1 MNHAE
6 LERELPW
13 YLNATV
19 SPAVRDQ
26 IERALPGCASC
37 ATELGELRA
46 LREALVDIEA
56 QAAGPSPALQGIVM
70 RAIDTPAAPTPA
82 RRFNF
87 AWLHSK
93 GFAGSG
99 LLAMVA
105 LAAIFILHPTT
116 QRAGEVTA
124 PIVAPAVQDEMSAA
138 RTKSPA
144 GMAAASSAHFG
155 EDVPKVPAPAPA
167 PASADRAGKTQRSL
181 ARTGEIDLLVPDVPA
196 ALNRIQTL
204 ADTQFGAITGLQDDA
219 PSAPGGTHTA
229 KVTVSVPDDRFT
241 HTLEALAGMGGVV
254 SRSVTT
260 EDLTD
265 SIVDGDAR
273 LRNLR
278 HEETD
283 LLRIMDRSGKV
294 EDILSV
300 EEQLASTREAI
311 EQLDAE
317 QKAMRQRVS
326 YATITVDLSDE
337 KTTPVAVPGAGAQ
350 LSDAWQ
356 GALHSVAAC
365 TLLLA
370 SMGLYLVAFAPYLI
384 AIALL
389 GYVAYRR
396 IAGRR

>member
-26 IERALPGCASC
+26 IERALPGCERC
-37 ATELGELRA
+37 ANELGELRA
-46 LREALVDIEA
+46 LREALGDIEA
-56 QAAGPSPALQGIVM
+56 HAPGPSPALQGIVM
-70 RAIDTPAAPTPA
+70 RAIDTPAAPAPA
-82 RRFNF
+82 RRVNF

-93 GFAGSG
+93 SFAGFG
-99 LLAMVA
+99 LLATIA
-105 LAAIFILHPTT
+105 LAGIFLVHPVV
-116 QRAGEVTA
+116 QQAGEVPTA
-124 PIVAPAVQDEMSAA
+124 QAPVVKDEMSVA
-138 RTKSPA
+138 RSKTEA
-144 GMAAASSAHFG
+144 GMAAASSAHVA
-155 EDVPKVPAPAPA
+155 EDTLAVPAVAPAPA
-167 PASADRAGKTQRSL
+167 ADRAAKAQRSL
-181 ARTGEIDLLVPDVPA
+181 ARTGEIDLLVSDVPA

-241 HTLEALAGMGGVV
+241 HTLEALAGLGGVV

-278 HEETD
+278 HEEAD

-317 QKAMRQRVS
+317 QKAMRQRVA

-337 KTTPVAVPGAGAQ
+337 KTTPVVTPGAGSQ

-356 GALHSVAAC
+356 GALHAVTAC
-365 TLLLA
+365 TLLFA
-370 SMGLYLVAFAPYLI
+370 SIVLYLVAFAPYAI

-389 GYVAYRR
+389 AYVVHRR